1 MTYFGKKGDRP
12 ELRMQTRQLV
22 RVYKAG
28 LVIILL
34 LVISALL
41 GSNDR
46 KVQDVFIPYLSQEKY
61 AFSLLILT
69 EETDYINQTYIL
81 NEMVREYPGYFNQA
95 GVLTTDSGE
104 GKKIRDE
111 LDIRRVPAYLLLDHA
126 QVILVADDLTAF
138 LSDSAQMI
146 EERRLS
152 R

>member
-1 MTYFGKKGDRP
+1 M
-12 ELRMQTRQLV
+12 RMQTGKSARIF
-22 RVYKAG
+22 KAG
-28 LVIILL
+28 LVIVLL
-34 LVISALL
+34 MIISGLL

-46 KVQDVFIPYLSQEKY
+46 NDQDVFGPYLSQDNY
-61 AFSLLILT
+61 AFSLLILA

-81 NEMVREYPGYFNQA
+81 NEMIGAYPGYFSQA

-126 QVILVADDLTAF
+126 QVILVADDLVAF
-138 LSDSAQMI
+138 RSDSAQMV

>member
-1 MTYFGKKGDRP
+1 M
-12 ELRMQTRQLV
+12 RMQTRQLV

-34 LVISALL
+34 IVISALL

-61 AFSLLILT
+61 AFSLLILA

-95 GVLTTDSGE
+95 GVLTIDSGE
-104 GKKIRDE
+104 GKQIRDE
-111 LDIRRVPAYLLLDHA
+111 VDIRQVPAYILLDHT
-126 QVILVADDLTAF
+126 QVILVEHDLEAF
-138 LSDSAQMI
+138 RSESTQMI